1 MKCPMTVLSQ
11 MNARL
16 GIVGV
21 VVLIVLIFGGGRF
34 VKSVPP
40 GHVGVATLFGEVQS
54 DPFPEGLNWPVNPLY
69 NWVLFDVRQTTLK
82 ESAQVPTRDQMQT
95 KVDISV
101 QYRIDGARAPE
112 ILKETGDAQR
122 LVGVHLIPFLRSL
135 VREEGSKIPR
145 AEDFFLEQTRTQLED
160 GLFSRMKEE
169 LEPKGLLIAAVLIR
183 DINLPTVLSQAIEQK
198 KEREQAVERQKAE
211 LERFAQEQQQKVAQ
225 ANAQLDAARL
235 EADQI
240 RVLAQARADEIRL
253 INDAIQNN
261 PAYIKLQSL
270 EALKAMS
277 KDPAAKLYF
286 MDSNSARPLP
296 LMHLGDAR

>member
-1 MKCPMTVLSQ
+1 MY
-11 MNARL
+11 ARL
-16 GIVGV
+16 GVIGV
-21 VVLIVLIFGGGRF
+21 AVMIVLVFGGRF
-34 VKSVPP
+34 FKTVPP
-40 GHVGVATLFGEVQS
+40 GHVGVATLFGAVQES
-54 DPFPEGLNWPVNPLY
+54 PFGEGLHVPVNPFY

-82 ESAQVPTRDQMQT
+82 ESAQVPTRDQLQT

-101 QYRIDGARAPE
+101 QYRIDGARAPD
-112 ILKETGDAQR
+112 ILKQTGDAQR

-135 VREEGSKIPR
+135 VREEGSKIAR
-145 AEDFFLEQTRTQLED
+145 AEDFFEKETREQLEA
-160 GLFSRMKEE
+160 GLEARMQEM
-169 LEPKGLLIAAVLIR
+169 LEPKGIIISAVLIR

-211 LERFAQEQQQKVAQ
+211 LERFRQEQLQKVAQ
-225 ANAQLDAARL
+225 AEAQLEAAKL
-235 EADQI
+235 AAEQVV
-240 RVLAQARADEIRL
+240 VLAKARADEIRL
-253 INDAIQNN
+253 INNAIKNN